1 MFSFLQ
7 LCEELTQNQRYSWFC
22 LSTSAWNAI
31 TPDERLL
38 VKYDDIDESFIRIWY
53 PASKY
58 QARNKRIVGISE
70 EDKLKK
76 ALMAALK
83 IMDFDEIENI
93 KQKMKEVKK

>member
-1 MFSFLQ
+1 MLSFIQ

-22 LSTSAWNAI
+22 LSTSAWNTI
-31 TPDERLL
+31 TSDERLL

-58 QARNKRIVGISE
+58 QARNKRIVGVTKE
-70 EDKLKK
+70 VEYKRQ
-76 ALMAALK
+76 LMAALK

-93 KQKMKEVKK
+93 KQKMKEIKK